1 MSHRTAHTVAHD
13 SEFGYV
19 EAYALPLVVVEAVE
33 VVDGPLHVAVVVLV
47 EHFNFLL
54 VHKLV
59 NVLLLAVVQRAV
71 GNIYKVWITLFESFV
86 NLMVFLVIHGSEVF
100 VSYFDIFQRERFW
113 MPVFGTHGSVLAA
126 CGTNGILD
134 CVQGI
139 LNVVI
144 HIGGF
149 VHEVAILVA
158 LHPFRAD
165 HAHGYNIHSIAS

>member
-1 MSHRTAHTVAHD
+1 M
-13 SEFGYV
+13 
-19 EAYALPLVVVEAVE
+19 VEAVE
-33 VVDGPLHVAVVVLV
+33 VVDGPLHVAVVVFI

-54 VHKLV
+54 VHKLI
-59 NVLLLAVVQRAV
+59 NVFLLAVVQRAV
-71 GNIYKVWITLFESFV
+71 GNIYKVWITLFKSFV
-86 NLMVFLVIHGSEVF
+86 YLMVFLVIHGSEVF
-100 VSYFDIFQRERFW
+100 VSNLDIFQRERFW